1 MKKVLIRSALLED
14 AQSVFEVHKNSVEHL
29 CTGDYAPEQIAM
41 WLNGR
46 SPATYRE
53 AIAAGNLWLAYTD
66 RLQGFIEIDGNEISK
81 LFVRGAAAGQGI
93 GARLLNEALQRIKNA
108 GHAKAYLEAT
118 LNAENFYAAFGFR
131 KVGEGTFSRGNSPV
145 SIEIIKMELAL

>member
-1 MKKVLIRSALLED
+1 MKKLLIRSALLED
-14 AQSVFEVHKNSVEHL
+14 AQSLFEVHRNSVETL
-29 CTGDYAPEQIAM
+29 CTGDYGPDQIAM
-41 WLNGR
+41 WLDGR

-53 AIAAGNLWLAYTD
+53 AIAAGNLWLAHTD

-81 LFVRGAAAGQGI
+81 LFVRGDAAGLGI

-108 GHAKAYLEAT
+108 GHAKAYLEST
-118 LNAENFYAAFGFR
+118 LNAEKFYAAFGFQ

-145 SIEIIKMELAL
+145 SIEIIKMELDL